1 MEWRKSSFCGTS
13 ACVEVAV
20 SDGAVLV
27 RDSKTEN
34 GPVLTFDADEW
45 TAFLA
50 GVVAGEFAPPRS

>member
-13 ACVEVAV
+13 ACVEVAE
-20 SDGAVLV
+20 SDGTFLI

-34 GPVLTFDADEW
+34 GPVLAFTAEEW

-50 GVVAGEFAPPRS
+50 GVRAGEFSPQV